1 MFHWFIRIFMAV
13 VYAVT
18 ATVIGTAHV
27 PSPPA
32 EADSQASNSVTIE
45 FDNLPNIKPYNVSP
59 PAPPIFLNGLTRDT
73 GMDMQSC
80 SIYEVCGTDLG
91 IPVELPPDEY
101 GNRRVMYLWGD
112 TFAIAGP
119 FMEHTPGADKYR
131 AQAILTSGMMPT
143 DGQPL
148 IFDGSLGTGQ
158 PGTAPD
164 LFGWNRT
171 LTDGISFAETG
182 EIYLSWQSIVGGE
195 AGKPWETRDAGLA
208 RSTDGG
214 AHFELV
220 GPLWENNADNTDPY
234 QMWSMTRDG
243 DYVYVVSVRAGRQH
257 GPMMLFRV
265 PWNQLLDKS
274 AYTYW
279 NGSEW
284 GSQDNATPIM
294 NSRFGEPSLRKLQDG
309 TWVLSYVDYSKGPKL
324 VTQTLVDNDSGPSG
338 EWNQPKVQLVWHELP
353 NLYGG
358 FIHPFSTADNLI
370 LMVSTW
376 QREKPQNDDD
386 PGRPI
391 RYDVMHMITSV
402 W

>member
-1 MFHWFIRIFMAV
+1 MFHWFTRIIMAI

-18 ATVIGTAHV
+18 ATVISAAYV
-27 PSPPA
+27 PSA
-32 EADSQASNSVTIE
+32 HTETDTQADSGITVE
-45 FDNLPNIKPYNVSP
+45 FDHLPNIKPYNVSP
-59 PAPPIFLNGLTRDT
+59 PTPPIFMNGLTRDT

-80 SIYEVCGTDLG
+80 RTYEVCGTDLG
-91 IPVELPPDEY
+91 IAVELPPDEY
-101 GNRRVMYLWGD
+101 GNRRVMFLWGD

-148 IFDGSLGTGQ
+148 IFDGYLGVGE

-171 LTDGISFAETG
+171 LTDGISFTETG
-182 EIYLSWQSIVGGE
+182 DIYLSWQSIVEAE
-195 AGKPWETRDAGLA
+195 AGKPWRTRDAGLA
-208 RSTDGG
+208 KQAPDGR
-214 AHFELV
+214 FELV
-220 GPLWENNADNTDPY
+220 GPVWENNADNTDPY
-234 QMWSMTRDG
+234 QMWSMARDG
-243 DYVYVVSVRAGRQH
+243 DYVYIVSVRAGRQH

-265 PWNQLLDKS
+265 PWNQMLDES

-279 NGSEW
+279 NGSGW
-284 GSQDNATPIM
+284 GSKDSATPIM
-294 NSRFGEPSLRKLQDG
+294 NSKFGEPSLRKLQDG
-309 TWVLSYVDYSKGPKL
+309 TWVLAYMDYSHGPRL
-324 VTQTLVDNDSGPSG
+324 VTQTLVDNATGPSG
-338 EWNQPKVQLVWHELP
+338 EWDKPKEQLTWRELP
-353 NLYGG
+353 APYGG

-376 QREKPQNDDD
+376 QREKPQHEDD

>member
-1 MFHWFIRIFMAV
+1 
-13 VYAVT
+13 
-18 ATVIGTAHV
+18 
-27 PSPPA
+27 
-32 EADSQASNSVTIE
+32 
-45 FDNLPNIKPYNVSP
+45 
-59 PAPPIFLNGLTRDT
+59 
-73 GMDMQSC
+73 
-80 SIYEVCGTDLG
+80 
-91 IPVELPPDEY
+91 
-101 GNRRVMYLWGD
+101 MYLWGD

-119 FMEHTPGADKYR
+119 FMEQTPGADKYR
-131 AQAILTSGMMPT
+131 AQAILTSDMMPT

-148 IFDGSLGTGQ
+148 IFDGYLGTGE

-182 EIYLSWQSIVGGE
+182 EIFLSWQSIVNAE

-214 AHFELV
+214 AHFELI
-220 GPLWENNADNTDPY
+220 GPLWENNSDNTDPY

-243 DYVYVVSVRAGRQH
+243 DYVYVVSVRAGRQA

-265 PWNQLLDKS
+265 PWSQLLDKS

-284 GSQDNATPIM
+284 GSQDNAAPM
-294 NSRFGEPSLRKLQDG
+294 NGKFGEPSLRKLQDG
-309 TWVLSYVDYSKGPKL
+309 TWVLAYVDYSKLPKL
-324 VTQTLVDNDSGPSG
+324 VTHTLVDNDSGPSG
-338 EWNQPKVQLVWHELP
+338 EWNTAKVQLEWHQLP
-353 NLYGG
+353 ALYGG

-376 QREKPQNDDD
+376 QREKSEGDN

-391 RYDVMHMITSV
+391 RYDVMHMITSA